1 MNARRWPVAA
11 LGFLFAG
18 LLAGRARVVAT
29 DVAPT
34 LEVAY
39 AIHYVDAPTN
49 IEGRV
54 KALAARAESRFVPS
68 ANAAP
73 GAWRLDA
80 RREDDMQAAP
90 PASLRSLSYFG
101 RGLTGAQAEALQHAR
116 IAWLLDFHYPRGD
129 VWPATA
135 AANRFVADLARETYG
150 FIYDIETRETFTPEA
165 FAQQRLFDG
174 KSAPDVAA
182 HTIVHAYKDGE
193 FVRAISLGMKKFGL
207 PDLVIE
213 GFPWSLN
220 RPLGF
225 VLTGAQQAYAEGSI
239 TAERGA
245 ATLDLRAL
253 RHPTARAKLADEL
266 AAASDGR
273 VKLMLAKVP
282 PEEGDPDNRLVALR
296 FDAYTGGDAHERQ
309 ATAAA
314 SLFGATSTV
323 QLARHDAEFERAIAR
338 ARAELPALKRAFAR
352 VLAPGEFIDLKVPFD
367 ADDGGHEYM
376 WVEVGT
382 WSADGHVRG
391 LLRNEPRGIAGLHG
405 GATVD
410 VDEADA
416 VDFLRRHADGREEGG
431 YTVEAMRKQ
440 AAARE

>member
-1 MNARRWPVAA
+1 MNARRWPLMTSGVLFATFLAVPARVAA
-11 LGFLFAG
+11 TGI
-18 LLAGRARVVAT
+18 
-29 DVAPT
+29 APT
-34 LEVAY
+34 IEVEY
-39 AIHYVDAPTN
+39 AIHYVDAQPD

-54 KALAARAESRFVPS
+54 KALAARAESHFEPS
-68 ANAAP
+68 ASAAP
-73 GAWRLDA
+73 SAWRLDA
-80 RREDDMQAAP
+80 RREDDMLAVP

-101 RGLTGAQAEALQHAR
+101 RGLTGAQAEALQHAQV
-116 IAWLLDFHYPRGD
+116 AWLLDFHYPRSD

-135 AANRFVADLARETYG
+135 AANRFVADFARATRG

-165 FAQQRLFDG
+165 FAERRLFEG

-182 HTIVHAYKDGE
+182 HTVVHAYKDGE
-193 FVRAISLGMKKFGL
+193 FVRAISLGMRKFGL

-225 VLTGAQQAYAEGSI
+225 VLTGAQQAYAEGTI

-253 RHPTARAKLADEL
+253 RHPAARAKLADEL
-266 AAASDGR
+266 APTSDGR
-273 VKLMLAKVP
+273 VKLTLAKVP
-282 PEEGDPDNRLVALR
+282 REEGDPDNRLVALR
-296 FDAYTGGDAHERQ
+296 FDAYTGGDTHERQ

-323 QLARHDAEFERAIAR
+323 QLARHDAELDRAIAR
-338 ARAELPALKRAFAR
+338 ARAELPALKRAFAGI
-352 VLAPGEFIDLKVPFD
+352 LAPGEFIDLKVPFD
-367 ADDGGHEYM
+367 SDDGGHEYM
-376 WVEVGT
+376 WVEVGA
-382 WSADGHVRG
+382 WGADGHVRG

-431 YTVEAMRKQ
+431 YTVEVLRKQ
-440 AAARE
+440 AAATE